1 MRQSSSGS
9 HIEDIFFHLVVG
21 KDESG
26 RLCETVSQGG
36 VDVGGGDV
44 VVHPSVCDSECDT
57 VVRNTMSR
65 VCPSSFG
72 PLMRK

>member
-1 MRQSSSGS
+1 MRQSSSES
-9 HIEDIFFHLVVG
+9 RIEDIFLHLVVG
-21 KDESG
+21 NDESG
-26 RLCETVSQGG
+26 GLCETVGQGG
-36 VDVGGGDV
+36 VDVGDEDV
-44 VVHPSVCDSECDT
+44 VVHLSGLNSECDT